1 MGFKDIVGID
11 CSKSLLEQ
19 ANNTKSY
26 IGTDRVYFGEQN
38 VPIPESYKGKQ
49 DFVVCHSMINN
60 ILDSSNIIFH
70 QMIDCLRVGG
80 YAVFATK
87 IDLNGNNLYEQ
98 EIKELEKTGYWKF
111 TTDYNF
117 FRYDKL
123 CGESMGQ
130 FSKKKVLY
138 LVYQKI
144 DHA

>member
-1 MGFKDIVGID
+1 VLDIGCGKGEVGQILRGMGFKDIVGID

-70 QMIDCLRVGG
+70 
-80 YAVFATK
+80 
-87 IDLNGNNLYEQ
+87 
-98 EIKELEKTGYWKF
+98 
-111 TTDYNF
+111 
-117 FRYDKL
+117 
-123 CGESMGQ
+123 
-130 FSKKKVLY
+130 
-138 LVYQKI
+138 
-144 DHA
+144 